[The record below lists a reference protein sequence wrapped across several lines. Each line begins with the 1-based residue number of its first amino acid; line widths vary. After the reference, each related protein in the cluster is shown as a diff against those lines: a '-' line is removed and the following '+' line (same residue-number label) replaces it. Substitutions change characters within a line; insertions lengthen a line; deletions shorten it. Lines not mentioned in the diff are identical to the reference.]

1 MCHILVSPNATHAS
15 SLILLAWQVLLVSY
29 FSYALWWCH
38 DPWFTVPRRNLG
50 SPTDCSH
57 KEILL
62 GARWYRGLWS
72 WSIIAPQLMWF
83 THLGTLIWNSC
94 SIIPLKL
101 LNPLSLPTVLWSRLY
116 SQNQPLLFLWTICKL
131 MCLSHFLFHYSTQHF
146 SHFKSRDEI
155 SLRGKDCNIP
165 DVKKNN

>member
-1 MCHILVSPNATHAS
+1 MIHYSFVINV
-15 SLILLAWQVLLVSY
+15 IW
-29 FSYALWWCH
+29 
-38 DPWFTVPRRNLG
+38 
-50 SPTDCSH
+50 
-57 KEILL
+57 
-62 GARWYRGLWS
+62 
-72 WSIIAPQLMWF
+72 
-83 THLGTLIWNSC
+83 TLIWNSC

-165 DVKKNN
+165 DVKKIIKKVIMSSLCIIIKYQVVDAFHVYIIVCKCYFMKCFICYIK